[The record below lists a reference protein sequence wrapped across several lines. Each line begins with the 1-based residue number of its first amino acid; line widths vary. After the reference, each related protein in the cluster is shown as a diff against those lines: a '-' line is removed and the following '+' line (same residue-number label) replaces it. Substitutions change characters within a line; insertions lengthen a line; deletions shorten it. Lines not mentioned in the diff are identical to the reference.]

1 MKTLCGAQQ
10 YTVPAGASL
19 QCTPAR
25 REDGSAQCWLQKTL
39 IHVYIQAFGGGWVPM
54 RDMFFTGAKGD
65 EV

>member
-1 MKTLCGAQQ
+1 MKTLGGAQQ

-39 IHVYIQAFGGGWVPM
+39 IHVYIQAVGGGWVPT
-54 RDMFFTGAKGD
+54 RDMFFTGAKRD